1 MSNKK
6 IDKYIARSDLK
17 DLSSSSFLIAKDHNR
32 KFINQK
38 LEEYQDYFNHIY
50 DGIDNNIILDQ
61 EQRIAIL
68 TDEDYMMIIA
78 GAGSGKTTTIAA
90 KVKYLVDKIGINEQE
105 ILVLSYTNKAV
116 NELKRIINDSFNIKA
131 KVTTFHKLAY
141 SYLKDEKIKLLAST
155 NHIIDQYI
163 NYLINEKREV
173 INTLL
178 KFYNNYFSLSPL
190 FLKLIENKKFKNLVL
205 FYQSKKT
212 LRGEYVINYQDSIIA
227 NLLYI
232 NNISYEYHYKLFRS
246 HFIVDINKQKYY
258 IYILKNNNIIDKINV
273 NLLSDSSIIKIII
286 PSDIINN
293 YEEIINE
300 FKRYNLISN
309 DITIEDCYQKIIKID
324 RKKYDQ
330 FVNFCDQFLK
340 MLKNTKNKI
349 TIKEE
354 YDERTIIF
362 LKFIKN
368 LSIYYQN
375 YLETNNILDFDDLI
389 IKAEQ
394 NITNISKP
402 YKYIIVDEYQ
412 DISVSRFNFIKKLVD
427 FNKAKLIVIGDD
439 WQTIFSFA
447 GSELNLF
454 LKFKEQMTYAEE
466 LKITNTYRN
475 SQELINIAGQFIMQ
489 NQKQIKKKLLSK
501 KKKIYPVKI
510 IIYNNFIDA
519 LKKVIDH
526 IINEYGITKN
536 ILLLGRYQFDFR
548 NVINNKYF
556 ERMADDKLKY
566 KKNPKVAISY
576 LTVHKAKGLGFDNV
590 IIINGNKGIYGFPS
604 LVKNDPIMSIIDN
617 NNEQQSMEEERR
629 LFYVSLTRS
638 KNEVYI
644 LSEKQKVSPFIEE
657 IKKYE
662 NVKVQIINK
671 YSKYI

>member
-232 NNISYEYHYKLFRS
+232 NGISYEYRCKLFRS
-246 HFIVDINKQKYY
+246 YFIVDINKQKYY